1 MKRPHESET
10 PQAQQANPSKHDK
23 SAPSKLKN
31 WLRCLKFRT
40 KKQCNTLKQILKR
53 CYLLMANRCEL
64 TGEYWLSKKQMVQ
77 IYHVSIAFG
86 PSPKRKNIHVSS
98 PFYCWELNYIVYRSV
113 SYIPSKN
120 QPVFLQPLVGTLF
133 LGKPRKRL
141 SGAHV
146 LRLPRPVV
154 WVASDPLKM
163 HARKPTQQQP
173 RLPAPSMNCSVY
185 PFIPYQLLFR
195 QLVEQSVWQ
204 T

>member
-1 MKRPHESET
+1 
-10 PQAQQANPSKHDK
+10 
-23 SAPSKLKN
+23 
-31 WLRCLKFRT
+31 
-40 KKQCNTLKQILKR
+40 
-53 CYLLMANRCEL
+53 MANRCEL

-120 QPVFLQPLVGTLF
+120 QPVFLQPLVDTLS

-146 LRLPRPVV
+146 LRLQKN
-154 WVASDPLKM
+154 W
-163 HARKPTQQQP
+163 QP
-173 RLPAPSMNCSVY
+173 RLTTPDLSCGSHRTLWKCMLESQRSSNQGCLPHRWISVY

-204 T
+204 TWQCLPKFHSHQKEITCVETP